1 MGDDSNNSLPSGVAD
16 LAGLAAWENMAH
28 HIPNR
33 DDVGE
38 GFVRLIDYMGSDLT
52 VVNAARVSFNKRV
65 ESVEDRDEKLIKY
78 LIEHEHTSPLR
89 HGFFTFHVRAP
100 MFVLRQWGKHQVGC
114 SWNEVSLRYVRHD
127 MGFWEPSSWRKPPE
141 GSAKQG
147 SSGVISDEQHAQK
160 IYDDAMKSAKEAYDA
175 LIDAGVCNE
184 QARAVLP
191 MSLMT
196 EFWWTASLQAVLR
209 FLDLRLANDAQSEI
223 RDYAEAIEKIVQSKY
238 PVVLNAW
245 RMYTK
250 YV

>member
-1 MGDDSNNSLPSGVAD
+1 MGSDSSNTLLSD
-16 LAGLAAWENMAH
+16 LEGLAAWDSMSY

-33 DDVGE
+33 DSLGE
-38 GFVRLIDYMGSDLT
+38 GFVRLVDCMGDDLT
-52 VVNAARVSFNKRV
+52 VVNAARVSFNKRAKTV
-65 ESVEDRDEKLIKY
+65 EERDRKLIKY

-147 SSGVISDEQHAQK
+147 SGGTIADERHAQK
-160 IYDDAMKSAKEAYDA
+160 IYDKAMASAKQAYED
-175 LIDAGVCNE
+175 LIEAGVCNE

-209 FLDLRLANDAQSEI
+209 FLDLRLAKDAQSEI
-223 RDYAEAIEKIVQSKY
+223 RDYAEAVESIVQSKY
-238 PVVLNAW
+238 PEVLNAW
-245 RMYTK
+245 REHAR
-250 YV
+250 

>member
-1 MGDDSNNSLPSGVAD
+1 MDDNSNNPPPSD
-16 LAGLAAWENMAH
+16 LSGLAAWESMAY

-33 DDVGE
+33 EDLGS
-38 GFVRLIDYMGSDLT
+38 GFVRLVDYMGSDLT
-52 VVNAARVSFNKRV
+52 VVNAARVSFNKAVDTV
-65 ESVEDRDEKLIKY
+65 EERDEKLIKY

-114 SWNEVSLRYVRHD
+114 SWNEVSLRYVKHD
-127 MGFWEPSSWRKPPE
+127 MGFWEPTSWRKPPE

-147 SSGVISDEQHAQK
+147 SAGTIEHEANAQR
-160 IYDDAMKSAKEAYDA
+160 IYDEAMVSAKSAYDQ
-175 LIDAGVCNE
+175 LIAAGVCNE

-209 FLDLRLANDAQSEI
+209 FLDLRLAKDAQSEI
-223 RDYAEAIEKIVQSKY
+223 RDYAEAVEKIVQSKY
-238 PVVLNAW
+238 PVVLRAW
-245 RMYTK
+245 RECSDR
-250 YV
+250 